1 MSSQHLSSQGHLM
14 TEIIR
19 VPVTDPEKDRVK
31 RVMDATGSRSMADV
45 MRTAVRRYEAEL
57 IAAGALVTEP
67 AVRAA

>member
-1 MSSQHLSSQGHLM
+1 M

-57 IAAGALVTEP
+57 VTAGLLPAGQAVSLP

>member
-1 MSSQHLSSQGHLM
+1 M

-57 IAAGALVTEP
+57 VVSGVLPAGQTVS